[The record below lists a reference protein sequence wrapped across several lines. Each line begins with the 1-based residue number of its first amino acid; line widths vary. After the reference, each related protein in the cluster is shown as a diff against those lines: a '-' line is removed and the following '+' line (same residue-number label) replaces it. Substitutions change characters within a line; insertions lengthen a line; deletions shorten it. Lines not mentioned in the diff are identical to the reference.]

1 MGWNS
6 KYKIN
11 IFLWINKVA
20 GFFKS
25 KIMHGV
31 QKLLHVMTNLETDPG
46 SDFIHSLFLGHYK
59 SIALIKDLTSYC
71 SF

>member
-20 GFFKS
+20 GFLKAKTCMVS
-25 KIMHGV
+25 K
-31 QKLLHVMTNLETDPG
+31 KLLHVMTNLETDPG

-59 SIALIKDLTSYC
+59 SIVLIKI
-71 SF
+71 